1 MATEIKQKSVHIYAL
16 QIVWIEELWNR
27 KIDETVFARIRP
39 CVIIHYS
46 KGDSNQ
52 LPCIAVD
59 ELGGSMNDVL
69 IDFMKMSWKFNTFV
83 ISTPIKFVFFI
94 IPREN
99 QVFHYCFWWFFACHV
114 VWVSSHFHKL
124 MKNRTR

>member
-1 MATEIKQKSVHIYAL
+1 MATEIKQKSIYIYAL

-52 LPCIAVD
+52 LPCIAVQWIRWFNEWCFNRFYENVLKIQYICDFYSNYYKIHFFYYSQREPSVPLLFLVIFCVSCWMSFFTFSQID
-59 ELGGSMNDVL
+59 E
-69 IDFMKMSWKFNTFV
+69 K
-83 ISTPIKFVFFI
+83 
-94 IPREN
+94 
-99 QVFHYCFWWFFACHV
+99 
-114 VWVSSHFHKL
+114 
-124 MKNRTR
+124 